1 MFVVYGA
8 FVVSLDVAVIEV
20 ERLDLESSG
29 AGRETD
35 VEVVGPST
43 TASDRRMPRCRK
55 SWISP

>member
-1 MFVVYGA
+1 
-8 FVVSLDVAVIEV
+8 VSLDVAVIDV

-35 VEVVGPST
+35 VEVEPST
-43 TASDRRMPRCRK
+43 TASDRRMPRWRK